1 MSDLLLTLLL
11 LLDAAD
17 RHRAIDAASANLKQH
32 YVDPLLGQKMAD
44 ALLAHERNGD
54 YDAVTDGTAFAEL
67 LTGQLR
73 NLSHDKNVGV
83 AYSQTAIPD
92 RKSGPNPERL
102 ARYRAAMEQSNCT
115 FEKVEILTHNIG
127 YLKLDSFPDPSICR
141 AIATAA
147 MAKVNQADAIVFDLR
162 DNTGGFPDM
171 VMLIA
176 SYLFD
181 HPEFMYNP
189 RENTSEQ
196 NWTRSPVPGNKLADK
211 PVYILTSSKTFPG
224 AEHFTYDLKML
235 KRATVVGE
243 KTSGASHGPTPVPY
257 HRIDSHFTMGMT
269 EVRPI
274 NPFAKNDWE
283 GFGVKPDVKVKAED
297 ALEAAVRLAAA
308 SPPPSSSRGG
318 SDPNK

>member
-1 MSDLLLTLLL
+1 MTILLLTLLL
-11 LLDAAD
+11 FLDAAD
-17 RHRAIDAASANLKQH
+17 RHRVIDAVSANLKQH

-44 ALLAHERNGD
+44 ALLAHKKNGD
-54 YDAVTDGTAFAEL
+54 YDAVTDGAAFAEL
-67 LTGQLR
+67 VTRQLR
-73 NLSHDKNVGV
+73 DMSHDGNVGV

-92 RKSGPNPERL
+92 RPSGPNPERQ
-102 ARYRAAMEQSNCT
+102 ARYRAAMEQSNCS
-115 FEKVEILTHNIG
+115 FEKVEILPHNIG
-127 YLKLDSFPDPSICR
+127 YLKLDSFPDPSICQ
-141 AIATAA
+141 ATATDA
-147 MAKVNQADAIVFDLR
+147 MAKVNRADAVIFDLR

-176 SYLFD
+176 AYLFD
-181 HPEFMYNP
+181 HPEYMYNP
-189 RENTSEQ
+189 RENTSER
-196 NWTRSPVPGNKLADK
+196 NWTRSPVPGCRLANQ
-211 PVYILTSSKTFPG
+211 PVFILTSSKTFSG
-224 AEHFTYDLKML
+224 AEHFTYDMKML

-257 HRIDSHFTMGMT
+257 RRIDSHFTMGMT

-283 GFGVKPDVKVKAED
+283 GFGVEPDVKVKAED